1 MLKKRNDM
9 NALHTH
15 TISYPSSKPN
25 VSYDPDID
33 FVDDGTML
41 LLDKYITARTKVV
54 LEIGS
59 CSGLI
64 SRYIVQLSQFH
75 TGTLICA
82 DTWKETT
89 TPSLQERSMSSS
101 SSSSTPSS
109 ESKSS
114 TRKSTSKPKSKSRK
128 TRSSCIPLIDI
139 LDTFI
144 SNVWEARRRVVALHT
159 SHEAAVSVLVG
170 NGIEPTV
177 CYVHTQANEK
187 LARKQLHCLMQA
199 FPLAVVIS
207 NGGVYNPR
215 MPLVVNEM
223 AHLYTLS
230 DVDILSNGCAFVP
243 SDYPL
248 TKGNPSLVYR
258 KLPRLPLVA
267 TDEPLMVRTAIIV
280 AFHPK
285 LHRKATLNTFVQ
297 ELHSLLG
304 GSELIFKVF
313 VMKQEEITIGANVG
327 SLCNAGY
334 QTAKSEGFNRFIFH
348 DIHIIPRESMRP
360 YYTYDAP
367 LNGVLFLGKYALATT
382 QDWFTFGAVM
392 FTPESFERVNGF
404 PSNIYGHAGWD
415 YAMLQRLRRAKIALY
430 TPSSQLVTPFYV
442 QGAKTQDLEE
452 WERLYACQQAIK
464 CGTNAKTSGLSD
476 VYYELQKIAVRTRKH
491 TKQTIAVDYGVRVVS
506 FKYFMTEGEDIVV
519 ELPHIAPQPGEE
531 VFGFELQT
539 TDEVPR
545 NDRSYGYIPEPR
557 VYKVYKKSFLL
568 RNVKNIKK
576 MDRHQL
582 LQDELSFNHPTWFI
596 GSRNGHTPEQL
607 ECNKTNTFNYY
618 LANAFSY
625 SYPYT
630 NSDSNNSALFFS
642 DNIGAS
648 DTKQQIIRNTIRKFH
663 TCEVQFYYLQ
673 KSTLPIRTKTQK
685 MMMYEGLM
693 KCIYPLSHKHKL
705 VYISRIFDM
714 QSTRM
719 HNLILSCFLGFLKL
733 IKGGSLICAI
743 TNITT
748 IIKSRTTLAYV
759 VHILQKKFNA
769 VKMMFSRFNHSGQD
783 RVFIICNGFKGLSL
797 SDSKRL
803 MLHLK
808 NLILHHCKSFQQR
821 HIPINP
827 TFLNFLHQSYCRCTS
842 NKMKLLQHTKTE
854 WNKNQ
859 QRTVSQFKQHHAKQA
874 TIQFHAKSCYS

>member
-1 MLKKRNDM
+1 M
-9 NALHTH
+9 NELHTH
-15 TISYPSSKPN
+15 GISYPSSKPT
-25 VSYDPDID
+25 VSYNPDID
-33 FVDDGTML
+33 FVDDGTMI

-64 SRYIVQLSQFH
+64 SRYIVQLPQFH

-89 TPSLQERSMSSS
+89 TPILQEPSMSSS
-101 SSSSTPSS
+101 LSS
-109 ESKSS
+109 ESKLS
-114 TRKSTSKPKSKSRK
+114 TRKSASRTRAKSRK
-128 TRSSCIPLIDI
+128 TGSSSIPFIDTDTF
-139 LDTFI
+139 DTFI
-144 SNVWEARRRVVALHT
+144 SNIWEVRRRVVALRIA
-159 SHEAAVSVLVG
+159 HEAMVSLLVET
-170 NGIEPTV
+170 GIEPTV
-177 CYVHTQANEK
+177 CYVHTQANER
-187 LARKQLHCLMQA
+187 LAREQFHCLLQA
-199 FPLAVVIS
+199 FPSAVVIS

-223 AHLYTLS
+223 AHQYTLS

-243 SDYPL
+243 SDHPH

-258 KLPRLPLVA
+258 KLRGLPVVA

-285 LHRKATLNTFVQ
+285 LHRKTTLNTFVQ

-348 DIHIIPRESMRP
+348 DIHLIPRETMLP

-415 YAMLQRLRRAKIALY
+415 YAMLQRLRRANIVLY
-430 TPSSQLVTPFYV
+430 TPSPQLVTPFYV
-442 QGAKTQDLEE
+442 QGAKTQDSEE

-464 CGTNAKTSGLSD
+464 CGTNAKTNGLSD
-476 VYYELQKIAVRTRKH
+476 VYYELHKITVYTRKY
-491 TKQTIAVDYGVRVVS
+491 TKQTIAVDYSVRVVS
-506 FKYFMTEGEDIVV
+506 FKYFMTEKDDIVV
-519 ELPHIAPQPGEE
+519 EFPHIPPRPGED

-539 TDEVPR
+539 TDEVPP

-557 VYKVYKKSFLL
+557 VYKVYKKSSLL
-568 RNVKNIKK
+568 KNVKHIKK
-576 MDRHQL
+576 VDRYQF
-582 LQDELSFNHPTWFI
+582 LQDELSFNHPTWII
-596 GSRNGHTPEQL
+596 GSQTKNGQTSAGQL
-607 ECNKTNTFNYY
+607 EYNKTNALNYY

-625 SYPYT
+625 SYT
-630 NSDSNNSALFFS
+630 NSHSNNSVLFFS

-648 DTKQQIIRNTIRKFH
+648 ETKQQIIRNTIRKFH
-663 TCEVQFYYLQ
+663 TCEVHFYYLQ
-673 KSTLPIRTKTQK
+673 KNTQK

-693 KCIYPLSHKHKL
+693 KCIYPLSHKHKI

-719 HNLILSCFLGFLKL
+719 HNLMLSCFVGFLKL
-733 IKGGSLICAI
+733 SKGGSMICAI

-759 VHILQKKFNA
+759 VNLLQKKFNT
-769 VKMMFSRFNHSGQD
+769 VKTMFSRFNHSGQD
-783 RVFIICNGFKGLSL
+783 RVFLICNGFKGLSI
-797 SDSKRL
+797 SGSKRL
-803 MLHLK
+803 QLHLK
-808 NLILHHCKSFQQR
+808 NLVIHNCKSFQQQ
-821 HIPINP
+821 HIPISP
-827 TFLNFLHQSYCRCTS
+827 MFLHFLHQSYCRCTS
-842 NKMKLLQHTKTE
+842 NKMKLFQNTKTE

-859 QRTVSQFKQHHAKQA
+859 QRTVNQFKQDHAKQ
-874 TIQFHAKSCYS
+874 TIIHFEAKSRCR